1 MGKWENVTD
10 TFMELFIVIEN
21 KLIKNW
27 GGSKRT
33 GDMNIIQKKVLCRW

>member
-27 GGSKRT
+27 GSKSI
-33 GDMNIIQKKVLCRW
+33 GDMNNTKESFV

>member
-27 GGSKRT
+27 GAVKGLE
-33 GDMNIIQKKVLCRW
+33 I

>member
-27 GGSKRT
+27 GGAVK
-33 GDMNIIQKKVLCRW
+33 GLEI

>member
-27 GGSKRT
+27 GG
-33 GDMNIIQKKVLCRW
+33 Q